1 MKIALTK
8 LIATDKLRLNDA
20 SRQNKE
26 RRVMYNMSKKKK
38 SNKRK
43 RKVQPTE
50 AVHTIDTNQSYDK
63 VFKGGLDLFN

>member
-1 MKIALTK
+1 
-8 LIATDKLRLNDA
+8 
-20 SRQNKE
+20 
-26 RRVMYNMSKKKK
+26 MYNMSKKKK